1 MTFREELEQLRKN
14 DRIKANPS
22 LIERYDAVCA
32 PLDKVKKPT
41 TAPKTEALVVEFLT
55 RKGHQGQKITTAGT
69 FIPGEKYQ
77 SGAMTIR
84 GKDKYIPGGNT
95 KGAADITSS
104 IYGLKV
110 DWELK
115 FSKGDRQSEKQKVFQ
130 ERVENSGGLYYIF
143 RDIDHFYELYN
154 DLMQLPQIELMK
166 QFHENKTV
174 C

>member
-1 MTFREELEQLRKN
+1 MTFREELEQLRKS

-55 RKGHQGQKITTAGT
+55 RKGHQGQKVSTQGNILQQPDY
-69 FIPGEKYQ
+69 IN
-77 SGAMTIR
+77 GATTIR
-84 GKDKYIPGGNT
+84 GKTIRIPTGAT
-95 KGAADITSS
+95 KGAADISSS

-115 FSKGDRQSEKQKVFQ
+115 FSKGDRQSDKQKIFQ

-143 RDIDHFYELYN
+143 RDVDHFYELYN
-154 DLMQLPQIELMK
+154 ELMQLPQIELMK